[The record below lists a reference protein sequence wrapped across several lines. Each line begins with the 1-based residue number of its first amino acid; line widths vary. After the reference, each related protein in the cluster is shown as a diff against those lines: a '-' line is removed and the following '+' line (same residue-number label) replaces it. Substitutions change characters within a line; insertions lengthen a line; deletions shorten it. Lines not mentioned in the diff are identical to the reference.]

1 MLVAMPASL
10 AAALAAWLDPWLAR
24 ACALCERRLR
34 APGAGLC
41 RYCRLALPGARRPR
55 CPRCGKGLPQAG
67 AACAACRQAGFAFDA
82 AWVLADYAPPLD
94 HLITALKFHGDMA
107 LADALGRELAR
118 SLRRMPDPPALLVP
132 VPLSAARLRERG
144 YDQAARIAGAL
155 GRASGLAV
163 RARLRRVRAT
173 VPQSGLQAPARMDN
187 VRDAFEAPASAASL
201 PAHVALVDDV
211 MTTGATL
218 DAAARAL
225 RSAGAARVSVIVA
238 ARTP

>member
-1 MLVAMPASL
+1 MLTGMPASPACVL
-10 AAALAAWLDPWLAR
+10 ASWLDPWLAR

-41 RYCRLALPGARRPR
+41 RHCRLALPGSRRPR
-55 CPRCGKGLPQAG
+55 CARCGHGL
-67 AACAACRQAGFAFDA
+67 AAPGDACPACGTAGFAFDA
-82 AWVLADYAPPLD
+82 ALVLADYAAPLD
-94 HLITALKFHGDMA
+94 RLITALKFHGDMA

-118 SLRRMPDPPALLVP
+118 ALRGMARPPELLVP

-155 GRASGLAV
+155 GRAAGIPV

-173 VPQSGLQAPARMDN
+173 LAQSSLPRPARLEN
-187 VRDAFEAPASAASL
+187 LRGAFAVEPLATPL
-201 PAHVALVDDV
+201 PERVALVDDV

-218 DAAARAL
+218 HAAALAL
-225 RSAGAARVSVIVA
+225 RAAGATHISIVVA